1 MVIGYRYQLA
11 VIAYSYSI
19 LAVSVGNVSSSLSP
33 LSELTILADLQQEN
47 IRLFRYRLSSMYRT
61 KKYVV
66 SSAKKLPG
74 PRIH

>member
-1 MVIGYRYQLA
+1 MMQTFFICITNLTLEIGYRLS

-47 IRLFRYRLSSMYRT
+47 VKHIPISALID
-61 KKYVV
+61 V
-66 SSAKKLPG
+66 SDLK
-74 PRIH
+74 HMF